1 MTTVGRNQ
9 LPGNTVD
16 RRPAYCAH
24 KCRRSHFRAGHTD
37 HCSKFVVTF
46 SGEPSYASERR
57 QIKSPHHLTL
67 IDRSDIGNLHAHV
80 ARRMRSFYLDTL
92 SAGVI
97 TRIIFRAMRQIH
109 LATANLPQHIYA
121 GSIISLVEKA

>member
-1 MTTVGRNQ
+1 MPSFSISSIFFDSMGYLRYPYRQITVIPEGDD
-9 LPGNTVD
+9 VD
-16 RRPAYCAH
+16 EFMGWASLSP
-24 KCRRSHFRAGHTD
+24 
-37 HCSKFVVTF
+37 SKM
-46 SGEPSYASERR
+46 SQSERR

-109 LATANLPQHIYA
+109 LAR
-121 GSIISLVEKA
+121 KAMP